1 MKNNSFLEKII
12 ANWPAKVLSIIAA
25 ITLFMAYRINT
36 LEERF
41 FSVPLQLEFNEQYI
55 PSGNIPRNVR
65 ISLRG
70 NRDEIFLILEEDIKA
85 EVDLSA
91 YQTEGQFRAPVKIS
105 KAGTALEVDP
115 LEITVDPYEITVTL
129 EEKISKTLEVFPNM
143 EGFPAHGYEL
153 AQFFLNP
160 TYIRVEGPKSKVQD
174 MKTILTE
181 EIDLSGKK
189 ENFAVRVRLDV
200 DDPILQFPGGAVV
213 EFNGIIQEAVILKT
227 FESVEIIALD
237 LEPELIL
244 TNADLSGSIRV
255 QGSQLILEETRPEE
269 IMLTIDCS
277 EIRAPGIYAMPVKPD
292 VPFGLLVL
300 KYEPLEIE
308 LTIERSSLEEEEE

>member
-1 MKNNSFLEKII
+1 LKNNSFLEKII

-308 LTIERSSLEEEEE
+308 LTIERSSLGEEEE